1 MKERAINEVEI
12 TQIDR
17 RFEEFRLENKI
28 DEQKLLNSIL
38 ECGIR
43 DALLC
48 VVDSKEN
55 IILLDGFKRLRCS
68 IELNIRTVPTL
79 SLGSDEVDGILQFIR
94 LSNDRGL
101 NILEQSA
108 LVDHLNSNHGMCVT
122 QIAHYLERSPAWV
135 SVRLGMIQEMT
146 VIVRKAVFSGQFPV
160 RAYMYNLR
168 SFTRVKKVPRNE
180 IDTFVQSVAGKGL
193 STRDIETLAYGYFHG
208 GDHLKDQVKQGKLEF
223 TLKQMRHKV
232 ASPEDHLLN
241 TQEHRMIKDLELV
254 QKYMGRV
261 RNTLADKRLCTKP
274 FFSAA
279 DLLIEGILSKL
290 PDFQIYLQNFHDKR
304 R

>member
-1 MKERAINEVEI
+1 MNDKAINEVEI

-17 RFEEFRLENKI
+17 RYEEFRLENKI
-28 DEQKLLNSIL
+28 DERIISNSML

-48 VVDSKEN
+48 VVDAKEN
-55 IILLDGFKRLRCS
+55 IVLLDGFKRLRCA
-68 IELNIRTVPTL
+68 IRLKIHTVPTI

-94 LSNDRGL
+94 LSNARSL

-108 LVDHLNSNHGMCVT
+108 LVDQLNGTHGMRIK
-122 QIAHYLERSPAWV
+122 QIAHHLERSPAWV

-146 VIVRKAVFSGQFPV
+146 TVVRKAVFSGQFPA

-168 SFTRVKKVPRNE
+168 TFTRVKKIPKKE
-180 IDTFVQSVAGKGL
+180 IDTFVLAVAGKSL

-208 GDHLKDQVKQGKLEF
+208 GDYLKEQIKQGNLEF
-223 TLKQMRHKV
+223 AIKQLRRKDLV
-232 ASPEDHLLN
+232 SEDHTLEP
-241 TQEHRMIKDLELV
+241 QEQRVIKDLELV
-254 QKYMGRV
+254 QKYMRSV
-261 RNTLADKRLCTKP
+261 RNTLADKCLCSKS
-274 FFSAA
+274 FFLVA
-279 DLLIEGILSKL
+279 DLLVEGILSKHQ
-290 PDFQIYLQNFHDKR
+290 DFGKCLQDFYDKR

>member
-17 RFEEFRLENKI
+17 RYEEFRLGNKI

-48 VVDSKEN
+48 VVDAKEN

-68 IELNIRTVPTL
+68 IRLKIHTVPTL

-94 LSNDRGL
+94 LSNARSL

-108 LVDHLNSNHGMCVT
+108 LVDHLNGTHGMRVK
-122 QIAHYLERSPAWV
+122 QIARYLERSPAWV

-146 VIVRKAVFSGQFPV
+146 LIVRKAVFSGQFPV

-168 SFTRVKKVPRNE
+168 PFTRVKKVSKKE
-180 IDTFVQSVAGKGL
+180 IDSFVQSVAGKGL

-208 GDHLKDQVKQGKLEF
+208 GDHLKEQIKQGKLEF

-232 ASPEDHLLN
+232 VLPEDHILN
-241 TQEHRMIKDLELV
+241 TQEHRVIKDLELV

-261 RNTLADKRLCTKP
+261 RNALADKHLYKKP
-274 FFSAA
+274 FYATA
-279 DLLIEGILSKL
+279 YLLVEGILSKL
-290 PDFQIYLQNFHDKR
+290 PDFQNYLQDFHDKR